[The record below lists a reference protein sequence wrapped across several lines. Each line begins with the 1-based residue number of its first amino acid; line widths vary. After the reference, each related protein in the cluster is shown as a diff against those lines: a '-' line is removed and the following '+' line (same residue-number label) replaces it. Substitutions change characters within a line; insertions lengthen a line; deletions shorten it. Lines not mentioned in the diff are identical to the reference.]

1 MNISWHGKTCVK
13 INTLSK
19 KNGAASLLID
29 PLKKESGLSGPKES
43 ADIFLLT
50 ETGRKLKTSEGFV
63 INNPG
68 EYEIKEI
75 YIRGMGSSPQNTL
88 YAAEA
93 EEINFCHLGLFN
105 QEELSGPQVE
115 EMGDID
121 ILFIP
126 VGGKDSIDAKNAAK
140 IVSQLE
146 PKITIPI
153 NYNIPGLKVKLD
165 ELKSFLDILGIKSVE
180 PLPKLSIKKKD
191 LSSEEESKVVVL
203 AT

>member
-1 MNISWHGKTCVK
+1 MNISWHGKTCVR

-19 KNGAASLLID
+19 KNGAVNILID
-29 PLKKESGLSGPKES
+29 PLKKESGLNGPKES

-75 YIRGMGSSPQNTL
+75 YIRGMDTSPQNTI
-88 YAAEA
+88 YIAEA
-93 EEINFCHLGLFN
+93 EGINFCHLGLFN

-115 EMGDID
+115 KMGDLD

-126 VGGKDSIDAKNAAK
+126 VGDKDSIDAKKAAK
-140 IVSQLE
+140 IISQLE
-146 PKITIPI
+146 PRITIPI
-153 NYNIPGLKVKLD
+153 NYNVPGLKVKLD
-165 ELKSFLDILGIKSVE
+165 ELKSFLDILGIKSAE

-191 LSSEEESKVVVL
+191 FEEESKVVVL
-203 AT
+203 AV